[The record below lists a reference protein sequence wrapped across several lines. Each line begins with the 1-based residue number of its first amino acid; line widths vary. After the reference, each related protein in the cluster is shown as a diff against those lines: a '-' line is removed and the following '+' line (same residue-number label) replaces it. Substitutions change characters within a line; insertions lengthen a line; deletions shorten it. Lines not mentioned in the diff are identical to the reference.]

1 MHLSFYSTAFLL
13 FSFFTYAH
21 AAGAQSSTSE
31 LLAALNSQSC
41 LVKCVNG
48 PVPVTD
54 SNISDVCSKVSNGT
68 ANMDA
73 INCIGKCPYPT
84 DEKSATAVGK
94 LIIEG
99 CMVVLGPQILTQMV
113 QQSPPCFLS
122 CINDGSDKVTDAT
135 LAKFCAFSADPK
147 KELSSIDPCI
157 KKTCNS
163 TVQEQIASTLQDVPP
178 MNDTSNPFITLC
190 VPYLVNSSQSQQSG
204 ALPAAPTNTGA
215 SAAAAAPSGT
225 SSQVLAPAPKSH
237 AIEAMVLSLGFAGA
251 AVAFL
256 L

>member
-1 MHLSFYSTAFLL
+1 MYLSFYTTAAL
-13 FSFFTYAH
+13 FFSIFKYVQC
-21 AAGAQSSTSE
+21 AGAQSNTSE
-31 LLAALNSQSC
+31 LLTALNSQSC
-41 LVKCVNG
+41 LVKCLNAT
-48 PVPVTD
+48 VPVTD
-54 SNISDVCSKVSNGT
+54 SNVSEVCLKVSNGT
-68 ANMDA
+68 ANMEAVD
-73 INCIGKCPYPT
+73 CIGKCPYPT

-147 KELSSIDPCI
+147 KELSSIEPCI
-157 KKTCNS
+157 QKTCNS
-163 TVQEQIASTLQDVPP
+163 TVQAQIATTLQDVPS
-178 MNDTSNPFITLC
+178 MNDTSNPFVTLC
-190 VPYLVNSSQSQQSG
+190 SPYLGAPSQQPG
-204 ALPAAPTNTGA
+204 AIPTNTGA
-215 SAAAAAPSGT
+215 AAAAASGT
-225 SSQVLAPAPKSH
+225 PSQISGPSPKSH
-237 AIEAMVLSLGFAGA
+237 AIEAMVLSLSVAGA

>member
-1 MHLSFYSTAFLL
+1 MHLSSYTTAALL
-13 FSFFTYAH
+13 FSFFSHAH
-21 AAGAQSSTSE
+21 GAGAQSSTSE

-54 SNISDVCSKVSNGT
+54 SNVSDVCSKVSNGT
-68 ANMDA
+68 ANMEAVD
-73 INCIGKCPYPT
+73 CIGKCPYPT
-84 DEKSATAVGK
+84 DEKSAAAVGK
-94 LIIEG
+94 VIMEG
-99 CMVVLGPQILTQMV
+99 CMIVLGPQMLTQIV

-122 CINDGSDKVTDAT
+122 CINDGSDKVTEAT

-157 KKTCNS
+157 KKSCNA
-163 TVQEQIASTLQDVPP
+163 TVQAQIATTLQDVPA

-190 VPYLVNSSQSQQSG
+190 GPYLANPTHSQQSG
-204 ALPAAPTNTGA
+204 ATPTNTGA
-215 SAAAAAPSGT
+215 GAAAAASGT
-225 SSQVLAPAPKSH
+225 SSQVLTPTPKSH